1 MAAPIKILGID
12 PGFGRLGY
20 SVIAREGNNYAV
32 ECMGC
37 LETHSGTAYEKRL
50 LSVGSDIEKIISE
63 KKPDIIALE
72 KIYFT
77 KNQTTALKVAEARG
91 IIIFL
96 AARENIP
103 LMEFTPLEVKAAVCG
118 YGKADKKQVQ
128 TMVKMLLK
136 LNEMPKYDDTTDA
149 LAIALT
155 AFAYHKIRL

>member
-1 MAAPIKILGID
+1 MADLIKILGID

-20 SVIAREGNNYAV
+20 SVISRDGNNYAV

-37 LETHSGTAYEKRL
+37 LETYSDTEYEQRL
-50 LSVGSDIEKIISE
+50 LSIGTDVEKIIFE
-63 KKPDIIALE
+63 KKPDIVALE

-77 KNQTTALKVAEARG
+77 KNQKTALKVAEARG
-91 IIIFL
+91 IIIYL
-96 AARENIP
+96 ATQNKIP
-103 LMEFTPLEVKAAVCG
+103 LMEFTPLEVKTAVCG

-136 LNEMPKYDDTTDA
+136 LKEMPKYDDTTDA

-155 AFAYHKIRL
+155 AFAYHKIGL